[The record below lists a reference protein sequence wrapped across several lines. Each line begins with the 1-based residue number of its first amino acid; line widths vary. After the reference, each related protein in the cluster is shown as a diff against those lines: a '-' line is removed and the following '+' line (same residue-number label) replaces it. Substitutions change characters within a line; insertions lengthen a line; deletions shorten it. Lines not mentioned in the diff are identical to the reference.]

1 MKGLMKPHDEIET
14 DVAGA
19 QEGDREAFDRLA
31 TKFRPGLTAWVRSKM
46 GAHLQGHIEIDDI
59 LQETFVWAFKSIQRL
74 EWKGEKAF
82 DRWLCA
88 IARHVILKASS
99 SRSRHHHLELDRDVS
114 HKGPSASKAAVRNE
128 RFDRLEKAL
137 EQLSDEH
144 RRVILLSR
152 IDGLSMKEIAA
163 RMERSPDAV
172 MKLLRRALKNL
183 KDTFGDTESL
193 GLPARALR
201 TEGEERDAR

>member
-1 MKGLMKPHDEIET
+1 MLRETAIWIGAGLRSF
-14 DVAGA
+14 VA
-19 QEGDREAFDRLA
+19 
-31 TKFRPGLTAWVRSKM
+31 RS
-46 GAHLQGHIEIDDI
+46 
-59 LQETFVWAFKSIQRL
+59 FV
-74 EWKGEKAF
+74 
-82 DRWLCA
+82 
-88 IARHVILKASS
+88 ARSFVARSFVALSASAV
-99 SRSRHHHLELDRDVS
+99 LDRDVS
-114 HKGPSASKAAVRNE
+114 HKGPSASNAAVRNE

-172 MKLLRRALKNL
+172 MKLLRRALKKL
-183 KDTFGDTESL
+183 KETFGDTESL
-193 GLPARALR
+193 SLPARALR